1 MKQLIILLFTV
12 FMVWSCS
19 EEEHP
24 TGVLIRVENSSSVDF
39 EDILISSGASQVE
52 FGKVAGGSKS
62 DYKFFES
69 AYRYGYVKLNADGKE
84 LLIQPFDYVGE
95 TPLSP
100 GYYTYQLG
108 LENPGTSSSNLT
120 LKLIVD

>member
-12 FMVWSCS
+12 LLVWSCS

-52 FGKVAGGSKS
+52 FGKVAGEASRTTNS
-62 DYKFFES
+62 
-69 AYRYGYVKLNADGKE
+69 LNPPTGM
-84 LLIQPFDYVGE
+84 GM
-95 TPLSP
+95 
-100 GYYTYQLG
+100 
-108 LENPGTSSSNLT
+108 
-120 LKLIVD
+120 